1 MVDQG
6 NKVNRLRPIT
16 VRFTQDAYDAIRDV
30 ADDNSISKA
39 ELVRMALAGNLN
51 EYLGDIRIID
61 KRQGAEIKGQI
72 TALFDVVSEIK
83 NELHRIGV
91 NYNQEIR
98 LKNIKRKY
106 GTVIN
111 DKRTEEEQAV
121 LDDSVNL
128 SKEELSEIISRYE
141 LATKR
146 TGEVLCR
153 ILG

>member
-6 NKVNRLRPIT
+6 NKVDRLRPIT

-91 NYNQEIR
+91 NYNQETR

-121 LDDSVNL
+121 LDDSVSL
-128 SKEELSEIISRYE
+128 SKEELDIIMSRYE
-141 LATKR
+141 LATKQA
-146 TGEVLCR
+146 GEFLCR
-153 ILG
+153 ILA

>member
-153 ILG
+153 ILA

>member
-39 ELVRMALAGNLN
+39 ELVRMALAGNLS

-61 KRQGAEIKGQI
+61 KQQGAEIKGQI
-72 TALFDVVSEIK
+72 TALFDTVSEVK

-91 NYNQEIR
+91 NFNQEVKLR
-98 LKNIKRKY
+98 NIKRKY
-106 GTVIN
+106 GEEKSA
-111 DKRTEEEQAV
+111 KRTAEEQAV